1 MKKVFGVLA
10 FLSFFYLLGVVGA
23 VEQDTMT
30 LGAGMVR
37 MGKRDNC
44 KNCVS
49 RCEHA
54 GKDREFIY
62 SGEKSCK
69 VLYTPERVTKAAAD
83 FVGAIKLIATKPDNL
98 DNLESYLSHHF
109 PEWVS
114 RWANSPEDLAA
125 EMKEFARMEI

>member
-1 MKKVFGVLA
+1 
-10 FLSFFYLLGVVGA
+10 
-23 VEQDTMT
+23 
-30 LGAGMVR
+30 MV
-37 MGKRDNC
+37 KYDNY

-54 GKDREFIY
+54 GKDREFICPG
-62 SGEKSCK
+62 GESCK
-69 VLYTPERVTKAAAD
+69 VLYTPERVAQAAAG
-83 FVGAIKLIATKPDNL
+83 FVEAIKLIATKPDNL

-125 EMKEFARMEI
+125 EMQKFARMEI